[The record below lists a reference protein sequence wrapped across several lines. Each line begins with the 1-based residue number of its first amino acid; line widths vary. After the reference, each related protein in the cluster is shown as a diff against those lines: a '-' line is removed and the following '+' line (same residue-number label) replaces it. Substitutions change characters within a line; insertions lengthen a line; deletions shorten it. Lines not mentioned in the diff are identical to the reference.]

1 MASSSSKIP
10 VAHKSLE
17 KPIKCFC
24 IIAHLHFLGPSV
36 ITQAGSFTTTS
47 LKISAQGGANCV
59 TVRVGM
65 NGSIEKLHIIVTY
78 MYCHECSHT
87 DQYNRF
93 LYVML
98 CIVLLA
104 AENGEFLTS
113 DLKGV
118 RSTLS

>member
-1 MASSSSKIP
+1 MFLYHCSST
-10 VAHKSLE
+10 LFGT
-17 KPIKCFC
+17 KCDNPGRF
-24 IIAHLHFLGPSV
+24 V
-36 ITQAGSFTTTS
+36 WDYVTQDICT
-47 LKISAQGGANCV
+47 GGCKLW

-78 MYCHECSHT
+78 MYCHESSHT

-93 LYVML
+93 LSVML
-98 CIVLLA
+98 CILLLA
-104 AENGEFLTS
+104 VENGEFLTS

>member
-1 MASSSSKIP
+1 MASSSCKIL
-10 VAHKSLE
+10 VVHKSLE

-24 IIAHLHFLGPSV
+24 IIAYLHFLVLSV
-36 ITQAGSFTTTS
+36 ITQAGSFRTSS
-47 LKISAQGGANCV
+47 LKISAQGDANSV

-93 LYVML
+93 LSVML
-98 CIVLLA
+98 CIVVLA

>member
-1 MASSSSKIP
+1 M
-10 VAHKSLE
+10 
-17 KPIKCFC
+17 
-24 IIAHLHFLGPSV
+24 
-36 ITQAGSFTTTS
+36 ITQAGSFRTSS
-47 LKISAQGGANCV
+47 LKISAQGGANSV

-93 LYVML
+93 LSVVL
-98 CIVLLA
+98 CIVVLA

>member
-17 KPIKCFC
+17 KPIKCFY
-24 IIAHLHFLGPSV
+24 IIAHLHFLVLSV
-36 ITQAGSFTTTS
+36 ITQAGSFRTSS
-47 LKISAQGGANCV
+47 LKISAQGDANSV
-59 TVRVGM
+59 TARVGM

-93 LYVML
+93 LSVML
-98 CIVLLA
+98 CIVVLA